1 MMRAVLAIFSTISM
15 IASGVYLTVV
25 GIRGLLQWLMST
37 GLSPEM
43 IAICIFWLSVFTSSI
58 VAKTWEVGK

>member
-1 MMRAVLAIFSTISM
+1 MRVFLAIFSTISI

-25 GIRGLLQWLMST
+25 GIRDLLEWLMST
-37 GLSPEM
+37 GWSPEM
-43 IAICIFWLSVFTSSI
+43 IAICIFWLSVAILSI